1 MVSKDGA
8 AMPCVLLQ
16 IIRLVAIMVNGIL
29 ELQMM
34 LRHMCEET
42 GSIFSPLSSSTSS
55 PTLVEKKNLFLC
67 PLFHHSYKSQPN
79 LGITLAAGAAD
90 DGLASGKAFV
100 HHACDEASLLQLDN
114 STILL
119 PHKLP

>member
-1 MVSKDGA
+1 
-8 AMPCVLLQ
+8 
-16 IIRLVAIMVNGIL
+16 
-29 ELQMM
+29 
-34 LRHMCEET
+34 MCEET

-79 LGITLAAGAAD
+79 LGITLAAD

-119 PHKLP
+119 LHKLP

>member
-8 AMPCVLLQ
+8 AMPSVLLQ
-16 IIRLVAIMVNGIL
+16 IIRLVAIMVNAIL

-55 PTLVEKKNLFLC
+55 PTLVEKKYLFLC
-67 PLFHHSYKSQPN
+67 PLFHHPYKSQPN
-79 LGITLAAGAAD
+79 LGITLIAGAAGN
-90 DGLASGKAFV
+90 GLASGKAFV
-100 HHACDEASLLQLDN
+100 HHACDETSLLQLDN
-114 STILL
+114 STLL
-119 PHKLP
+119 LHHKLP

>member
-8 AMPCVLLQ
+8 AMPSLLLQ
-16 IIRLVAIMVNGIL
+16 IIRLVAIMVIAIL

-55 PTLVEKKNLFLC
+55 PTKNLFLC
-67 PLFHHSYKSQPN
+67 PLFHHPYKSQPN
-79 LGITLAAGAAD
+79 LGITLAAGAAG
-90 DGLASGKAFV
+90 DGLVSGKAFV
-100 HHACDEASLLQLDN
+100 HCACDEASLL
-114 STILL
+114 
-119 PHKLP
+119 

>member
-1 MVSKDGA
+1 MKKLGA
-8 AMPCVLLQ
+8 
-16 IIRLVAIMVNGIL
+16 
-29 ELQMM
+29 
-34 LRHMCEET
+34 
-42 GSIFSPLSSSTSS
+42 FSLHLSSSTSS

-79 LGITLAAGAAD
+79 LGITLAAD

>member
-1 MVSKDGA
+1 
-8 AMPCVLLQ
+8 
-16 IIRLVAIMVNGIL
+16 
-29 ELQMM
+29 
-34 LRHMCEET
+34 MCEET

-100 HHACDEASLLQLDN
+100 HCACDEASLLHLDN

-119 PHKLP
+119 LHKLP